1 MSIINTD
8 NIVNLDADA
17 LTDNV
22 KILEEKIL
30 NVNRGILALE
40 FDVMN
45 ERKNAPRLQQ
55 MYRLRDNYE
64 KNLKGV
70 EIWMMALF

>member
-30 NVNRGILALE
+30 NVNRGILALQ

-64 KNLKGV
+64 KNLRELKYG
-70 EIWMMALF
+70 

>member
-8 NIVNLDADA
+8 NIVNLDAKA

-22 KILEEKIL
+22 KALEEKLL
-30 NVNRGILALE
+30 NVNRGILALQ

-45 ERKNAPRLQQ
+45 QRKNEPRLQQ

-64 KNLKGV
+64 KDLRALKNG
-70 EIWMMALF
+70 

>member
-8 NIVNLDADA
+8 NIVNLDAHA
-17 LTDNV
+17 LTDN
-22 KILEEKIL
+22 IETLEERLL
-30 NVNRGILALE
+30 NVNRGILALQ

-45 ERKNAPRLQQ
+45 QRKNEPRLQQ

-64 KNLKGV
+64 KDLRALKHG
-70 EIWMMALF
+70 

>member
-8 NIVNLDADA
+8 NIVNLDVDA

-30 NVNRGILALE
+30 NVNRGILALQ

-45 ERKNAPRLQQ
+45 QRKNEPLLQQ
-55 MYRLRDNYE
+55 MFRLRDNYE
-64 KNLKGV
+64 RNLKELKSG
-70 EIWMMALF
+70 

>member
-8 NIVNLDADA
+8 NIVNLDADT

-30 NVNRGILALE
+30 NVNRGILALQ

-45 ERKNAPRLQQ
+45 QRKNEPRLQQ

-64 KNLKGV
+64 KDLRALKNG
-70 EIWMMALF
+70 

>member
-8 NIVNLDADA
+8 NIVNLDAKA

-22 KILEEKIL
+22 KVLEEKLL
-30 NVNRGILALE
+30 NVNRGILALQ

-45 ERKNAPRLQQ
+45 QRKNEPRLQQ

-64 KNLKGV
+64 KDLRELKLG
-70 EIWMMALF
+70 

>member
-8 NIVNLDADA
+8 NIVNLDADT

-30 NVNRGILALE
+30 NVNRGILALQ

-45 ERKNAPRLQQ
+45 ERKNAPRLKQ
-55 MYRLRDNYE
+55 MYTLRDNYE
-64 KNLKGV
+64 KNLRELKYG
-70 EIWMMALF
+70 

>member
-8 NIVNLDADA
+8 NIVNLDAKA

-22 KILEEKIL
+22 KALEEKLL
-30 NVNRGILALE
+30 NVNRGILALQ

-45 ERKNAPRLQQ
+45 QRKNEPRLQQ

-64 KNLKGV
+64 KDLRELKLG
-70 EIWMMALF
+70 

>member
-8 NIVNLDADA
+8 NIVNLDANA
-17 LTDNV
+17 LTDN
-22 KILEEKIL
+22 IETLEERLL
-30 NVNRGILALE
+30 NVNKGILALQ

-45 ERKNAPRLQQ
+45 QRKNEPRLQQ

-64 KNLKGV
+64 KDLRALKHG
-70 EIWMMALF
+70 

>member
-8 NIVNLDADA
+8 NIVNLDAKA

-22 KILEEKIL
+22 KVLEEKLL
-30 NVNRGILALE
+30 NVNRGILSLQ

-45 ERKNAPRLQQ
+45 QRKNEPRLQQ

-64 KNLKGV
+64 KDLRALKNG
-70 EIWMMALF
+70 

>member
-8 NIVNLDADA
+8 NIVNLDAKA

-22 KILEEKIL
+22 KVLEEKLL
-30 NVNRGILALE
+30 NVNRGILALQ
-40 FDVMN
+40 FDVVN
-45 ERKNAPRLQQ
+45 QRKNEPRLQQ

-64 KNLKGV
+64 KNIRELKRGSKV
-70 EIWMMALF
+70 

>member
-30 NVNRGILALE
+30 NVNRGILALQ

-64 KNLKGV
+64 KNLRELKHG
-70 EIWMMALF
+70 

>member
-8 NIVNLDADA
+8 NIVNLDVDA

-30 NVNRGILALE
+30 NVNRGILALQ

-45 ERKNAPRLQQ
+45 QRKNEPRLQQ
-55 MYRLRDNYE
+55 MFRLRDNYE
-64 KNLKGV
+64 KNLKELKSG
-70 EIWMMALF
+70 

>member
-8 NIVNLDADA
+8 NIVNLDADT

-30 NVNRGILALE
+30 NV
-40 FDVMN
+40 
-45 ERKNAPRLQQ
+45 KN
-55 MYRLRDNYE
+55 
-64 KNLKGV
+64 
-70 EIWMMALF
+70 

>member
-8 NIVNLDADA
+8 NIVNLDVDV

-30 NVNRGILALE
+30 NVNRGILSLQY
-40 FDVMN
+40 DVMN
-45 ERKNAPRLQQ
+45 QRKNEPRLQQ
-55 MYRLRDNYE
+55 MNRLRDNYE
-64 KNLKGV
+64 KDLRALKNG
-70 EIWMMALF
+70 

>member
-8 NIVNLDADA
+8 NIVNLDVDV

-22 KILEEKIL
+22 KILKEKIL
-30 NVNRGILALE
+30 NVNRGILALQ

-45 ERKNAPRLQQ
+45 QRKNEPRLQQ

-64 KNLKGV
+64 KDLRALKHG
-70 EIWMMALF
+70 

>member
-8 NIVNLDADA
+8 NIVNLDVDA

-22 KILEEKIL
+22 KILKEKIL
-30 NVNRGILALE
+30 NVNRGILALQ

-45 ERKNAPRLQQ
+45 QRKNEPRLQQ
-55 MYRLRDNYE
+55 MFRLRDNYE
-64 KNLKGV
+64 RNLKELKRG
-70 EIWMMALF
+70 

>member
-8 NIVNLDADA
+8 NIVNLDAKA

-22 KILEEKIL
+22 KVLEEKLL
-30 NVNRGILALE
+30 NVNRGILALQ

-45 ERKNAPRLQQ
+45 QRKNEPRLQQ

-64 KNLKGV
+64 KDLRELKSG
-70 EIWMMALF
+70 

>member
-8 NIVNLDADA
+8 NIVNLDVDT

-22 KILEEKIL
+22 EILEEKIL
-30 NVNRGILALE
+30 NVNRGILALQ

-45 ERKNAPRLQQ
+45 QRKNEPRLQQ
-55 MYRLRDNYE
+55 MFRLRDNYE
-64 KNLKGV
+64 RNLKELKSG
-70 EIWMMALF
+70 

>member
-8 NIVNLDADA
+8 NIVNLDVDT

-30 NVNRGILALE
+30 NVNRGILALQ

-45 ERKNAPRLQQ
+45 QRKNEPRLQQ
-55 MYRLRDNYE
+55 MFRLRDNYE
-64 KNLKGV
+64 RNLKELKSG
-70 EIWMMALF
+70 

>member
-8 NIVNLDADA
+8 NIVNLDVDV

-22 KILEEKIL
+22 KILKEKIL
-30 NVNRGILALE
+30 NVNRGILALQ

-45 ERKNAPRLQQ
+45 QRKNEPRLQQ

-64 KNLKGV
+64 KDLRALKNG
-70 EIWMMALF
+70 

>member
-8 NIVNLDADA
+8 SIVNLDVDT
-17 LTDNV
+17 LTDNL
-22 KILEEKIL
+22 KTLEEKIL
-30 NVNRGILALE
+30 NVNRGILALQ

-45 ERKNAPRLQQ
+45 QRKNEPRLQQ

-64 KNLKGV
+64 KDLRALKNG
-70 EIWMMALF
+70 

>member
-8 NIVNLDADA
+8 NIVNLDVDT

-22 KILEEKIL
+22 KTLEEKIL
-30 NVNRGILALE
+30 NVNRGILSLQ

-45 ERKNAPRLQQ
+45 QR
-55 MYRLRDNYE
+55 
-64 KNLKGV
+64 
-70 EIWMMALF
+70 

>member
-8 NIVNLDADA
+8 NIVNLDANA
-17 LTDNV
+17 LTDN
-22 KILEEKIL
+22 IETLEERLL
-30 NVNRGILALE
+30 NVNKGILALQ

-45 ERKNAPRLQQ
+45 QRKNEPRLQQ

-64 KNLKGV
+64 KDLRALKNG
-70 EIWMMALF
+70 

>member
-8 NIVNLDADA
+8 SIVNLDVDT

-30 NVNRGILALE
+30 NVNRGILSLQ

-45 ERKNAPRLQQ
+45 QRKNEPRLQQ

-64 KNLKGV
+64 KDLRALKNG
-70 EIWMMALF
+70 

>member
-8 NIVNLDADA
+8 NIVNLDVDV

-22 KILEEKIL
+22 KILKEKIL
-30 NVNRGILALE
+30 NVNRGILSLQ

-45 ERKNAPRLQQ
+45 QRKNEPRLQQ

-64 KNLKGV
+64 KDLRALKHG
-70 EIWMMALF
+70 